1 MSAAG
6 SRGAESPRLAL
17 GWAAAAPALT
27 QSRGWHPRSRG
38 IAPADRSRGIAP
50 ADPRKQNRPPRSEET
65 FRLKSSGASTAR
77 RRRARGGDEAAP
89 SPSRLRAS
97 RTQGTA
103 LWAVPGKGCTAGRA
117 IKPTDSGKFL
127 WPTSEE
133 RAQNQPGLYT
143 PRPRPAP
150 RPAAPRTTPAT
161 EPSAPRGRTR
171 RRPPWGAGST
181 GRPRAVPSHER
192 RLTRE

>member
-89 SPSRLRAS
+89 LALTAAGQSHPGDGALGSSWERLHGW
-97 RTQGTA
+97 QGHQA
-103 LWAVPGKGCTAGRA
+103 YRVWQVPLAN
-117 IKPTDSGKFL
+117 
-127 WPTSEE
+127 E
-133 RAQNQPGLYT
+133 
-143 PRPRPAP
+143 
-150 RPAAPRTTPAT
+150 
-161 EPSAPRGRTR
+161 
-171 RRPPWGAGST
+171 
-181 GRPRAVPSHER
+181 
-192 RLTRE
+192 